1 MLLVRRALVY
11 GYANARTK
19 AMKALLLPATRI
31 REMVSVRTPEEVA
44 ELMQETP
51 YKEDITALSATYAGA
66 ELVERALSRNLLR
79 TANKLLRITPPQ
91 GREVLWRLLRRW
103 DVSDLKMLFVAKH
116 TGQPNTVLEGR
127 LVGLGPAGRLAR
139 LLQAKDV
146 PSLVEELEPDYR
158 SELAPMLK
166 EYAAS
171 HDILLLI
178 NALDRFY
185 FTNLAQSAEITDEPA
200 VAALIKNE
208 IDAKNISTIL
218 RAKSA
223 GVPAQKIAELLI
235 PGGNIKLSALEEAA
249 AAADVKGAAT
259 LLQKAARID
268 FSDALAKY
276 TATGS
281 IAHFEIA
288 LEKTIMRRVVK
299 TMRLAVLS
307 LAAIL
312 SFLYLKEMEVG
323 NIRKIV
329 RGKEYELPRE
339 KIEEMIYVV
348 G

>member
-1 MLLVRRALVY
+1 MVKRALVY

-19 AMKALLLPATRI
+19 AMKALLLPAAKI
-31 REMVSVRTPEEVA
+31 REMVSVRTPGEVA
-44 ELMQETP
+44 ELLQDTP
-51 YKEDITALSATYAGA
+51 YREDVTALSAAYAGA

-79 TANKLLRITPPQ
+79 TANKLLRISPPQ

-103 DVSDLKMLFVAKH
+103 DVSDLKTLLVAKH
-116 TGQPNTVLEGR
+116 AGEPAAALQGR

-146 PSLVEELEPDYR
+146 PSLVGELEPEYQG
-158 SELAPMLK
+158 ELAPLLK

-171 HDILLLI
+171 RDILLLL

-185 FTNLAQSAEITDEPA
+185 FTNLAQSAGITDEPA
-200 VAALIKNE
+200 VAALINSE
-208 IDAKNISTIL
+208 MDAKNISTIL

-223 GVPAQKIAELLI
+223 GVPAEKIVELLI
-235 PGGNIKLSALEEAA
+235 SGGSLGKAVLEEAA
-249 AAADVKGAAT
+249 AAADVKSAAA
-259 LLQKAARID
+259 LLQKAARAD

-276 TATGS
+276 AATGHV
-281 IAHFEIA
+281 AHFEIA
-288 LEKTIMRRVVK
+288 LEKAVMRRVVK

-339 KIEEMIYVV
+339 KVEEMIYVV